1 MKFCISSHH
10 LLCTW
15 LQVHQ
20 SLVEKWCL
28 KQTSQKLKKLALFPL
43 SVTKSA
49 LVLSFIFSLFVSS
62 VKSRQSVCMVLSC
75 RKSSLSNKV
84 LDQIKDFHETHSKHE
99 AGLCITDFVQT

>member
-28 KQTSQKLKKLALFPL
+28 KQLALFPL